1 MPDVNAETQ
10 KPLWTPARLAF
21 TMVVLSLFA
30 TIGVSSCN
38 SNDEPRPSSSGP
50 AGVATPN
57 STNAPAAP
65 LRDVPPAPAA
75 LNTLPVNVLQSELRA
90 LTGAPIKLSNYDG
103 KVLVVNLW
111 ATWCRPCRI
120 ETPELVNLY
129 TENRRRGLEIVGL
142 STENPDAS
150 AEKVK
155 QFVQDFNVNYRIGW
169 ATPEVATT
177 LMQGRDAIP
186 QSFVIGRDGRVIKR
200 FVGFNPSS
208 TPALLKEAIEEALN
222 GKAPAD

>member
-1 MPDVNAETQ
+1 MPDIKAESR

-21 TMVVLSLFA
+21 TIVVLSLFA
-30 TIGVSSCN
+30 MVGVSSCN
-38 SNDEPRPSSSGP
+38 SNDETRSSVPTP
-50 AGVATPN
+50 ANTPAAPVR
-57 STNAPAAP
+57 NAPAP
-65 LRDVPPAPAA
+65 QPVLT
-75 LNTLPVNVLQSELRA
+75 TLPANVLESELKA

-103 KVLVVNLW
+103 KVLLVNLW
-111 ATWCRPCRI
+111 ATWCTPCRV

-129 TENRRRGLEIVGL
+129 KENRARGLEIVGL
-142 STENPDAS
+142 STENPEDS
-150 AEKVK
+150 AEKVR
-155 QFVQDFNVNYRIGW
+155 QFVQDFEVNYRIGW
-169 ATPEVATT
+169 ATPEVALT

-208 TPALLKEAIEEALN
+208 TPPLLKAAIEEALN

>member
-1 MPDVNAETQ
+1 MPDKKAESQ

-21 TMVVLSLFA
+21 TIVVLSLFA
-30 TIGVSSCN
+30 TVGVSSCN
-38 SNDEPRPSSSGP
+38 SNDETRSSAP
-50 AGVATPN
+50 APANTTAAPVP
-57 STNAPAAP
+57 NAPAP
-65 LRDVPPAPAA
+65 QPVLTTLPANVLESELQA
-75 LNTLPVNVLQSELRA
+75 LN
-90 LTGAPIKLSNYDG
+90 GAPIKLSNYNG
-103 KVLVVNLW
+103 KVLLVNLW

-129 TENRRRGLEIVGL
+129 KENRARGLEIVGL
-142 STENPDAS
+142 STENPEAS
-150 AEKVK
+150 AEKVR
-155 QFVQDFNVNYRIGW
+155 QFVQDFEVNYRIGW
-169 ATPEVATT
+169 ATPEVAIT

-208 TPALLKEAIEEALN
+208 TPPLLKAAIEEALN